1 LELVPVV
8 FSSGWASGV
17 NAYATILVLGLFGRF
32 TEVEA
37 FPIPDVLTRTDVLVA
52 AALLFAVEFVTD
64 KIPYLDSAW
73 DLVSTAIRPT
83 VGAVIALLVSGDA
96 SSLDQAIY
104 ATIGGGT
111 ALLSHVVKSGLRLAI
126 NASPEPFS
134 NAGMSVVEDSA
145 VATVVTLA
153 VYHPWWAFGL
163 ALTLLV
169 LGLILLF
176 FVFRYTRRGWRRW
189 SAGRRGVPD

>member
-32 TEVEA
+32 TDVAA

-52 AALLFAVEFVTD
+52 AALLFTVELVAD
-64 KIPYLDSAW
+64 KIPYLDSTW

-96 SSLDQAIY
+96 SSLDQAVY

-111 ALLSHVVKSGLRLAI
+111 ALLSHIVKSGLRLAI

-134 NAGMSVVEDSA
+134 NAGMSVAEDSA

-153 VYHPWWAFGL
+153 VYHPWWAFGVAL
-163 ALTLLV
+163 ALLV

-176 FVFRYTRRGWRRW
+176 FLLRYVRRGLRR
-189 SAGRRGVPD
+189 RRGEPRIPR

>member
-32 TEVEA
+32 TDVA
-37 FPIPDVLTRTDVLVA
+37 VFPIPDVLTRTDVLVA

-73 DLVSTAIRPT
+73 DLVSTAIRPS

-96 SSLDQAIY
+96 SSLDQAVY

-134 NAGMSVVEDSA
+134 NVGMSVVEDSA
-145 VATVVTLA
+145 VAGVVTLA
-153 VYHPWWAFGL
+153 VYHPWL
-163 ALTLLV
+163 ALGVAAALLV

-176 FVFRYTRRGWRRW
+176 LVFRYTKRGWRRW
-189 SAGRRGVPD
+189 SSRDRRVPG